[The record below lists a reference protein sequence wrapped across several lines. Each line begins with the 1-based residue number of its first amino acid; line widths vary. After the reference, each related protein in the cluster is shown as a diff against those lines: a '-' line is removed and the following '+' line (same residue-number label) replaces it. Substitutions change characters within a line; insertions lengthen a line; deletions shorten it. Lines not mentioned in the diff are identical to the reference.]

1 VPLTP
6 THIPRGKQYIFTAVA
21 FLLITVVNMLIEK
34 WLGYQAIALVYLLA
48 VVVAA
53 LFIDRGPI
61 IFATVLTA
69 VWWNF
74 YFAPPRFAFNI
85 TDGYDRMMLVTY
97 FAVTLTVGHL
107 TTHLRA
113 RRLAEQQREEHS
125 SALYRL
131 TRELAQAADM
141 DEIFCRSIEE
151 IRKFF
156 RADVALLLPAQQPP
170 HALMPYTAS
179 LWSPK
184 EKEMPMATKVFE
196 QNEPAGRGTK
206 DFTDA
211 EGLYWPLCADGAPI
225 GVVALRFKRAA
236 LTPRQQA
243 LFEDFIPQITLILQR
258 QRLRE
263 AELNNKFLAES
274 ERLGRTLLNSVS
286 HELRTPV
293 AAITSATSS
302 LRSSGTLSTAQQN
315 LTTEIES
322 ASIRLNRV
330 IQSLLS
336 AARLKS
342 GQLRPKLELYDV
354 SDLIHVTLGNVSA
367 MTASHPMQTH
377 IETDLPLIKADFV
390 LMEQTVANLV
400 VNAATHTP
408 PETPI
413 EISAHAA
420 NGEVV
425 LEVADRGPG
434 VPPDQLDRIFDLF
447 HRAPDAKPGGTGLGL
462 AIVKGFIE
470 VQGGRVSAANRP
482 GGGAVFSIYL
492 PATEMPVLS
501 EETL

>member
-1 VPLTP
+1 ML
-6 THIPRGKQYIFTAVA
+6 TAVA
-21 FLLITVVNMLIEK
+21 FLLITAVNMLIEK
-34 WLGYQAIALVYLLA
+34 WLGYQAIALIYLLA

-61 IFATVLTA
+61 FFATVLTA

-85 TDGYDRMMLVTY
+85 TDGYDRMMLITY
-97 FAVTLTVGHL
+97 FVVTLTVGHL

-113 RRLAEQQREEHS
+113 QRLSEQQREEHA

-131 TRELAQAADM
+131 TRELAQAADV
-141 DEIFCRSIEE
+141 DEIFCRSIEK
-151 IRKFF
+151 IREFV
-156 RADVALLLPAQQPP
+156 RADVAFLLPGVQPP
-170 HALMPYTAS
+170 YALTPYTAS

-184 EKEMPMATKVFE
+184 EKEMSIANTVFTR
-196 QNEPAGRGTK
+196 NEPAGRGTGN
-206 DFTDA
+206 FTDA
-211 EGLYWPLCADGAPI
+211 EGLYWPLCANDAPV
-225 GVVALRFKRAA
+225 GVVALRFKRSA
-236 LTPRQQA
+236 LTPQQKS
-243 LFEDFIPQITLILQR
+243 LLEDFVPQITLILER
-258 QRLRE
+258 QRLRD

-293 AAITSATSS
+293 AAIASATSS
-302 LRSSGTLSTAQQN
+302 LKASGALTAVQQN

-354 SDLIHVTLGNVSA
+354 SDLIQVALRNVSA
-367 MTASHPMQTH
+367 MTSAHPMETH
-377 IETDLPLIKADFV
+377 IAADLPLIKADFV

-413 EISAHAA
+413 EISAHAE

-434 VPPDQLDRIFDLF
+434 VPAEQLDRIFDLF
-447 HRAPDAKPGGTGLGL
+447 HRAPNAKPGGTGLGL

-492 PATEMPVLS
+492 PATETPVLS